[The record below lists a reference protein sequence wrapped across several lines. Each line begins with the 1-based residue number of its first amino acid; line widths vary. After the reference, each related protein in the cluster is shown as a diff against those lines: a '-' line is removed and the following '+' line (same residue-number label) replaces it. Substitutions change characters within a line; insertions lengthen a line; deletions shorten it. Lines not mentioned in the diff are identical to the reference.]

1 MNKNN
6 ESLFKD
12 VPIPKAVAQM
22 AIPTVLSM
30 LVVVIYNM
38 VDTFFV
44 GQTGDANQVAA
55 VSVATPIFLIFMA
68 FGNMF
73 GIGGSSMISR
83 LLGAGEPE
91 RAKHVSAFCCYASL
105 IWGVLMVVV
114 FLTAMP
120 VLLTAIGTSA
130 KIVAAAVMRIG
141 RKRRR
146 VPESLAAAAAPHR
159 KSRVRIARPAH
170 CAFVPSHG

>member
-1 MNKNN
+1 MNENN
-6 ESLFKD
+6 EALFKSA
-12 VPIPKAVAQM
+12 PIPKAVARM

-30 LVVVIYNM
+30 LVVVLYNM

-55 VSVATPIFLIFMA
+55 VSVATPVFLILMA

-83 LLGAGEPE
+83 LLGAGENE
-91 RAKHVSAFCCYASL
+91 RAKQVSAFCCYGAL

-114 FLTAMP
+114 FLAAMP
-120 VLLTAIGTSA
+120 VILSVIGTSPNT
-130 KIVAAAVMRIG
+130 IG
-141 RKRRR
+141 YAGDYLHRLSFFRPRL
-146 VPESLAAAAAPHR
+146 PILSAPR
-159 KSRVRIARPAH
+159 ALPQPQWSAT
-170 CAFVPSHG
+170 